1 MQAENTAPYGAIT
14 DALTKM
20 RDHNLSETD
29 SKILADTLASSAQG
43 VLCLLIDALSNP
55 TPTFSRLEIAQGAFA
70 ALSILEASSFI
81 ASQEDCK

>member
-1 MQAENTAPYGAIT
+1 MQANFNAPVGAIT
-14 DALTKM
+14 EALTKI
-20 RDHNLSETD
+20 RDGNLSSSD